1 MPASICKPAE
11 AVLLVA
17 VTHATR
23 RSTQRRI
30 LLALRDACYAKTPLQ
45 YLRAVRTPPLHHEQ
59 PIKATLLR
67 GHLHNLRERLPAAK
81 QWKKSNT
88 TARGKRTSVKNRP
101 RLRHPPPR
109 HAGRG
114 RPAHRDRGVVRRSE
128 GHAPDLNWAASHI
141 GWNVFLLVDAILGA
155 LTARHRLLFPTTTRG

>member
-1 MPASICKPAE
+1 MQACRGC
-11 AVLLVA
+11 VLLVA

-88 TARGKRTSVKNRP
+88 TARG
-101 RLRHPPPR
+101 
-109 HAGRG
+109 
-114 RPAHRDRGVVRRSE
+114 
-128 GHAPDLNWAASHI
+128 
-141 GWNVFLLVDAILGA
+141 
-155 LTARHRLLFPTTTRG
+155 